1 MNSFTVALISIG
13 FMLIYLFIGSIIS
26 GIIDNDCFDPIT
38 VAFWPLFPFVVLLA
52 VLLDVGSKIGGDI
65 RREFRIWNYKRK
77 VRKNERS
84 ENC

>member
-1 MNSFTVALISIG
+1 MNSFTVALIIIG
-13 FMLIYLFIGSIIS
+13 FVLIYLFIGSIIS
-26 GIIDNDCFDPIT
+26 GIIENGSFDPVAIT
-38 VAFWPLFPFVVLLA
+38 FWPLFPFVVLLA
-52 VLLDVGSKIGGDI
+52 VLLDIGSKIGGDI